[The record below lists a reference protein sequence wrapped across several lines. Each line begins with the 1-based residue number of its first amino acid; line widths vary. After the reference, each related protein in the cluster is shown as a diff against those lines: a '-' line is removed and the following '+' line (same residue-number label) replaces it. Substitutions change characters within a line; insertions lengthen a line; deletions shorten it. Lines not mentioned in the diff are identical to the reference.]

1 MSVIK
6 KVELDKI
13 ILDSIK
19 KLLKDI
25 ESPIIPLALIFEEL
39 GFKGV
44 TGTDWGILAGAVC
57 ALAIEFGYNVQK
69 VGRSIILI
77 QRKQG
82 LTNQ

>member
-6 KVELDKI
+6 KVKLDKI

-19 KLLKDI
+19 KLLRDI
-25 ESPIIPLALIFEEL
+25 ESPIIPLALIFEGL

-44 TGTDWGILAGAVC
+44 NGTDWGILAGAVC
-57 ALAIEFGYNVQK
+57 ALAIELGYNVEK

-77 QRKQG
+77 QRKVG
-82 LTNQ
+82 LTHQ